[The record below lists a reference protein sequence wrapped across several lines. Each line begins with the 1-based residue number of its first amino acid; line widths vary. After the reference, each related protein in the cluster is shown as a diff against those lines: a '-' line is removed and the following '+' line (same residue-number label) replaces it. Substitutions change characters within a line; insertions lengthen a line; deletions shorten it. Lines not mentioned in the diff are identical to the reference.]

1 MPHVPCTISSGTPHH
16 SLKTQAH
23 SYPGAFALTVPSA
36 WSMFP
41 RMPRWGHPSLLSLF
55 FFNMTLFICFWP
67 CCVFVSSRGLS
78 QAVVSRGCSLV
89 AMYGLHMAVVSLV
102 AEHGL

>member
-1 MPHVPCTISSGTPHH
+1 MGSP
-16 SLKTQAH
+16 
-23 SYPGAFALTVPSA
+23 FASVT
-36 WSMFP
+36 
-41 RMPRWGHPSLLSLF
+41 F